1 MALWIAAA
9 FFGAYLANVVAG
21 AAGAAFLSDVGEMIL
36 LWLASISFAVAILQR
51 EKAEKLKKD
60 QQR

>member
-9 FFGAYLANVVAG
+9 FFGAYLANVIAG

-36 LWLASISFAVAILQR
+36 LWLASISFVVVILERERVA
-51 EKAEKLKKD
+51 KLKKD
-60 QQR
+60 QKK